1 MWYLYII
8 LAVLISYIFLRVYIK
23 IKFHFWSLQPVF
35 HIYDFMYWIR
45 PPGIIMKSLPKFNKY
60 TNILDIKTYDIN
72 LLEDSIL
79 TNAINFINLHYLR
92 TSDAEYM
99 PTKEN
104 IIEYFKSSTHKS
116 YLTLYKDTSTLYK
129 SVITA
134 RPLHVSLKGASH
146 FQTYYVDNLCV
157 HPGVRKKGIAPTTI
171 QTHYYNLRH
180 LNDKINTCLFKR
192 EGNMTAIVPLTT
204 YTTFGFKLPSLD
216 SKAVNRVKLP
226 SASMVVI
233 EITEQNI
240 YLFTHF
246 MKSNNKC
253 FDCVINPE
261 LPNVLNLIK
270 TKNIYIYGIIHS
282 DNIISAYVFKNP
294 TLKYDGDN
302 YVIECITTVTNNTKC
317 NTEIF
322 TIGFYIA
329 LDMCRKQINAT
340 RLLIEDTAHSHYIIE
355 RLKKNTSVKIFTE
368 SPTAFFLYNYACYSI
383 PSNSCLF
390 LY

>member
-8 LAVLISYIFLRVYIK
+8 LTFLISYIFLRTYIK

-45 PPGIIMKSLPKFNKY
+45 PPGIIVKSLPVFNKY
-60 TNILDIKTYDIN
+60 TNILDITTYDIN
-72 LLEDSIL
+72 SLDESIL
-79 TNAINFINLHYLR
+79 TNVSNFINSHYLR
-92 TSDAEYM
+92 TTDAEYI
-99 PTKEN
+99 PTREN
-104 IIEYFKSSTHKS
+104 IIEYFRGSTHKS
-116 YLTLYKDTSTLYK
+116 YVTLYKDPVTLYK

-134 RPLHVSLKGASH
+134 RPLYVSIKGASN

-180 LNDKINTCLFKR
+180 SNDKIETCLFKR

-204 YTTFGFKLPSLD
+204 YTTFGFILPGLE
-216 SKAVNRVKLP
+216 SKVSKVKLP

-240 YLFTHF
+240 HLFAHF
-246 MKSNNKC
+246 MKSNTKC

-261 LPNVLNLIK
+261 LPTILNLIK

-302 YVIECITTVTNNTKC
+302 NVIECITTVTNITKC
-317 NTEIF
+317 DKEIF
-322 TIGFYIA
+322 TIGFNIA
-329 LDMCRKQINAT
+329 LDICRKQLNAT
-340 RLLIEDTAHSHYIIE
+340 RLLIEDTSHSNYIIE

-368 SPTAFFLYNYACYSI
+368 SPTAFFFYNYACYSI
-383 PSNSCLF
+383 ASKSCLF